1 MKMNIMNVVNAETA
15 AQELAQSLEMNVRA
29 SHQNANM
36 NLAESVI
43 DGHAIGSKLANAA
56 NVAMLAGQIQMA
68 RAIENFTT
76 VGSLKILQKAKESKS
91 YKNLKGIE
99 LPTGEILSGTWADFC
114 KLIGESTSTIDER
127 LKNLDTFGAKALE
140 SMQAIGMGIRDL
152 RRLRQLPPGEL
163 VALVDGDELKV
174 KDREEAL
181 IIIEEM
187 AAKHRAESNELKEK
201 IESLEQSSKATDQL
215 LEKKGKQIQELE
227 KELELAK
234 CANSPAKVKQLEAER
249 NKILS
254 TAVIAA
260 KFDIFKGLAAFEDAV
275 AAIQAVDHPCDL
287 DDEYQSGMR
296 EIISRMLEGSA
307 RTGLDQ
313 VIIEALKAELVMYQ
327 GAFN

>member
-1 MKMNIMNVVNAETA
+1 MSNIAENKSSLRAGHEIEMKVRDEFQKEQTQLVSA
-15 AQELAQSLEMNVRA
+15 AMEGEICGDGKSALMLLGLLGGRA
-29 SHQNANM
+29 
-36 NLAESVI
+36 
-43 DGHAIGSKLANAA
+43 
-56 NVAMLAGQIQMA
+56 QMA
-68 RAIENFTT
+68 RTMADFSNVINLET
-76 VGSLKILQKAKESKS
+76 LKTIKKTKN
-91 YKNLKGIE
+91 YKHLKGVKNAE
-99 LPTGEILSGTWADFC
+99 GAVMTGTWDDFC
-114 KLIGESTSTIDER
+114 AYIGVSRQMVDEQI
-127 LKNLDTFGAKALE
+127 KNADAFGMAALE
-140 SMQAIGMGIRDL
+140 SLQAIGMGIRDL

-163 VALVDGDELKV
+163 VTLVDGDELKV

>member
-1 MKMNIMNVVNAETA
+1 MSN
-15 AQELAQSLEMNVRA
+15 SLESKSLPRVGHELEMQVREHSNKEDLTLLSSYIEQA
-29 SHQNANM
+29 VKGDSLGA
-36 NLAESVI
+36 LADVC
-43 DGHAIGSKLANAA
+43 
-56 NVAMLAGQIQMA
+56 QMA
-68 RAIENFTT
+68 GRAQMAKTYADFSNVIN
-76 VGSLKILQKAKESKS
+76 LKTLKSVKESKS
-91 YKNLKGIE
+91 YKALKG
-99 LPTGEILSGTWADFC
+99 LKLLTGAVMTGTWDDFC
-114 KLIGESTSTIDER
+114 TMIGVSRQMVDEQI
-127 LKNLDTFGAKALE
+127 KNADAFGLAALE
-140 SMQAIGMGIRDL
+140 SLQAIGMGIRDL

-163 VALVDGDELKV
+163 VTLVDGDELKV